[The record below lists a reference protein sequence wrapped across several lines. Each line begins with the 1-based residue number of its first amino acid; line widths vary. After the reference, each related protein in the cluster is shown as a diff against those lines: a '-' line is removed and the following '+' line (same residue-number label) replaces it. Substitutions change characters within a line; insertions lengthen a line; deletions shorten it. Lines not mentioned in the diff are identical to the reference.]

1 MRGTHTPYGPMP
13 LPTLIDLLRKSAD
26 HLVAKGIANGRREAE
41 WLFSDSLGLSRL
53 ELYLR
58 FDMPVEED
66 VVGRLRE
73 RIMRRARREP
83 LAYILGTQPFAGLDL
98 AVGPGVL
105 VPRPET
111 EELIERICADLPQGG
126 RLIDVGTGSG
136 AIALACARTRPDAVV
151 EAVDVSPEALAIA
164 CANGERC
171 GLNVAWHQGDLL
183 TGRSGPFDAIV
194 ANLPYI
200 GEDERSLCDPELAF
214 EPAVAL
220 FAGRDGLDQIR
231 RLIPQAAECLAP
243 SGVVWLEHGFRQAAA
258 IADLGRSSGFNATTI
273 TDAAGHERFT
283 RLAH

>member
-1 MRGTHTPYGPMP
+1 MT

-41 WLFSDSLGLSRL
+41 WLFADSLGLSRL

-58 FDMPVEED
+58 FDMPMED
-66 VVGRLRE
+66 DAVASLRE

-111 EELIERICADLPQGG
+111 EELIERVCADLPPGG
-126 RLIDVGTGSG
+126 SLIDVGTGSG
-136 AIALACARTRPDAVV
+136 AIALACKRARPDAVV
-151 EAVDVSPEALAIA
+151 SAVEVSPEALAIA
-164 CANGERC
+164 RGNGERC
-171 GLNVAWHQGDLL
+171 GLEVAWHQGDLL
-183 TGRSGPFDAIV
+183 AEHRDPFDAIV

-200 GEDERSLCDPELAF
+200 GEEERALCDPELAF

-220 FAGRDGLDQIR
+220 FAGADGLDQIR
-231 RLIPQAAECLAP
+231 RLVPQAGERLKP
-243 SGVVWLEHGFRQAAA
+243 GGLVWLEHGFRQAPAV
-258 IADLGRSSGFNATTI
+258 ADLARASGFAATSI
-273 TDAAGHERFT
+273 RDAAGHERFT
-283 RLAH
+283 RLAR